1 MDGLALCQH
10 VKEDVAETDVR
21 CKCDPHNPTA
31 CPQLRHEAKRPSNT
45 QVADRCIHRRVC
57 LPQGLFGRA
66 MHDPLITYC
75 LLPLGQL
82 YSPRDQHPVPA
93 IIDLLLPR
101 CAPTHPRCNQVNPGF
116 PNKRQVHEYLV
127 NSHLDYDIPNSD
139 VGNSPVGVIF
149 NPLGH
154 FLVEIRGS
162 QTNDETGW
170 ENKRQ
175 VSVGKIPLIRRRKLA
190 TRIFYHILRL
200 LSTFPSVSMQ
210 LKLRVAHTLLATSH
224 IERCVHCRDPMCA
237 SPHCTVQCILR
248 IITLHFTRET

>member
-31 CPQLRHEAKRPSNT
+31 CPQLRHEAKRSSNT

-101 CAPTHPRCNQVNPGF
+101 WAPTHPRCNQVNPGF

-154 FLVEIRGS
+154 FLDAI
-162 QTNDETGW
+162 
-170 ENKRQ
+170 
-175 VSVGKIPLIRRRKLA
+175 
-190 TRIFYHILRL
+190 
-200 LSTFPSVSMQ
+200 
-210 LKLRVAHTLLATSH
+210 
-224 IERCVHCRDPMCA
+224 A
-237 SPHCTVQCILR
+237 SPCNWCCQWASGPVSGVIISDLQSISDCWQYYSTVSPVSDS
-248 IITLHFTRET
+248 

>member
-101 CAPTHPRCNQVNPGF
+101 CAPTHPRRGNQVNPGF

-139 VGNSPVGVIF
+139 VGNSPVGVIL

-175 VSVGKIPLIRRRKLA
+175 VSVGRIPLIRRRKLA
-190 TRIFYHILRL
+190 TRICLPHAQIAINI
-200 LSTFPSVSMQ
+200 STSIN
-210 LKLRVAHTLLATSH
+210 ATKTEGRSH
-224 IERCVHCRDPMCA
+224 FVGYIT
-237 SPHCTVQCILR
+237 HCTLCALQRSNVC
-248 IITLHFTRET
+248 FTSLQQIKVGDNN